1 MLFRSNVLQLQD
13 LNLMAPGPIVFA
25 LANPDPEIPPEIAAT
40 QCRIY
45 ASGRSDYPNQSNNL
59 LAFPGL
65 FRGTLDVQ
73 AKTINEAMLLAA
85 AKALA
90 NVIPQISL
98 NEEYIIPSVFD
109 KHVVPQV
116 AKAVAKAAQDTGVAR
131 RVLKY
136 AMAGE

>member
-1 MLFRSNVLQLQD
+1 M
-13 LNLMAPGPIVFA
+13 
-25 LANPDPEIPPEIAAT
+25 
-40 QCRIY
+40 
-45 ASGRSDYPNQSNNL
+45 
-59 LAFPGL
+59 
-65 FRGTLDVQ
+65 DVQ

-90 NVIPQISL
+90 SVIPQISL

-116 AKAVAKAAQDTGVAR
+116 AKAVAKAARETGVAR
-131 RVLKY
+131 RVLKH